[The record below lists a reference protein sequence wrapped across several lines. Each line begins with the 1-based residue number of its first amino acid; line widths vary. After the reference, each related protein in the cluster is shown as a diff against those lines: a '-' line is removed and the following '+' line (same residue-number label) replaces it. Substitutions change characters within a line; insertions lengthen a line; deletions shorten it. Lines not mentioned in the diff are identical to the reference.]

1 MGRSRTPSFFK
12 QPDADAPLSFSLTQ
26 LHYFV
31 TAAHTLNL
39 TRAARE
45 CHVSQPSISGAVH
58 HLEEM
63 FCTQL
68 FHRDPSRGLS
78 LTTSGTQL
86 QELAESL
93 LAQAH
98 QLESQMN
105 PGTSEEALK
114 VGCLM
119 TLEAL
124 IMPAMI
130 QLFQERSPGIMLAH
144 ETAHQQELLEW
155 VYRGAVELTYDVQI
169 AEGMGFT
176 PLGEAQLPPYAILA
190 PDSSWAQ
197 QDAVS
202 LFRIGGATTGAAR
215 PFGEP
220 GLLFSLFE
228 DLGVRPKIA
237 DREASLNMVCSMVAN
252 GLGYSILNA
261 HSKTQTAQ
269 DGKPFVARSFVE
281 TLRPCA
287 LTQFGRNGDRVSGLL
302 PGNGCAVDARFRVIG
317 LLAKNKTEAV
327 SCFA

>member
-1 MGRSRTPSFFK
+1 MDGFVFLDSLVLIEVVEWDGVEPQAFSNNLTQMAS
-12 QPDADAPLSFSLTQ
+12 LSFSLTQ

-31 TAAHTLNL
+31 AAAHTLNL

-45 CHVSQPSISGAVH
+45 CPVSQPSISGAVH

-105 PGTSEEALK
+105 PGTSEKALK

-155 VYRGAVELTYDVQI
+155 VHRGAVELTYDMQI

-215 PFGEP
+215 PSGEP
-220 GLLFSLFE
+220 GLLFSPLRGFGGAPQDRPSGGIAEYGVQHGRQRAGLFHPQ
-228 DLGVRPKIA
+228 RPLQNSNRTGRQA
-237 DREASLNMVCSMVAN
+237 VC
-252 GLGYSILNA
+252 
-261 HSKTQTAQ
+261 
-269 DGKPFVARSFVE
+269 
-281 TLRPCA
+281 RP
-287 LTQFGRNGDRVSGLL
+287 LL
-302 PGNGCAVDARFRVIG
+302 CGNTTPPAF
-317 LLAKNKTEAV
+317 
-327 SCFA
+327 

>member
-1 MGRSRTPSFFK
+1 MDGFVFLDSLVLIEVVEWDGVEPQAFSNNLTQMAS
-12 QPDADAPLSFSLTQ
+12 LSFSLTQ

-31 TAAHTLNL
+31 AAAHTLNL

-155 VYRGAVELTYDVQI
+155 VYRGAVELTYDMQI

-197 QDAVS
+197 QDAIS
-202 LFRIGGATTGAAR
+202 LLELAEQPLVLLDLPMSRDYFFPSSRIW
-215 PFGEP
+215 
-220 GLLFSLFE
+220 
-228 DLGVRPKIA
+228 
-237 DREASLNMVCSMVAN
+237 
-252 GLGYSILNA
+252 
-261 HSKTQTAQ
+261 
-269 DGKPFVARSFVE
+269 
-281 TLRPCA
+281 
-287 LTQFGRNGDRVSGLL
+287 
-302 PGNGCAVDARFRVIG
+302 GCAPRSPIG
-317 LLAKNKTEAV
+317 RHR
-327 SCFA
+327 

>member
-1 MGRSRTPSFFK
+1 MDGFVFLDSLVLIEVVEWDGVEPQAFSNNLTQMVS
-12 QPDADAPLSFSLTQ
+12 LSFSLTQ

-155 VYRGAVELTYDVQI
+155 VHRGAVELTYDMQI

-202 LFRIGGATTGAAR
+202 LLELAEQPLVLLDLPVSLDYFFPSSRIWG
-215 PFGEP
+215 
-220 GLLFSLFE
+220 
-228 DLGVRPKIA
+228 
-237 DREASLNMVCSMVAN
+237 
-252 GLGYSILNA
+252 
-261 HSKTQTAQ
+261 
-269 DGKPFVARSFVE
+269 
-281 TLRPCA
+281 CA
-287 LTQFGRNGDRVSGLL
+287 LRSPIGRHR
-302 PGNGCAVDARFRVIG
+302 
-317 LLAKNKTEAV
+317 
-327 SCFA
+327 

>member
-1 MGRSRTPSFFK
+1 MYP
-12 QPDADAPLSFSLTQ
+12 A
-26 LHYFV
+26 
-31 TAAHTLNL
+31 
-39 TRAARE
+39 
-45 CHVSQPSISGAVH
+45 
-58 HLEEM
+58 
-63 FCTQL
+63 

-155 VYRGAVELTYDVQI
+155 VHRGAVELTYDMQI

-215 PFGEP
+215 PSGEP
-220 GLLFSLFE
+220 GLLFPLFE

-237 DREASLNMVCSMVAN
+237 HREASLNMVCSMVAN

-281 TLRPCA
+281 TLRP
-287 LTQFGRNGDRVSGLL
+287 LRFG
-302 PGNGCAVDARFRVIG
+302 AVWSERQPLG
-317 LLAKNKTEAV
+317 KTATGFLDFCRETAAQWMPD
-327 SCFA
+327 FE